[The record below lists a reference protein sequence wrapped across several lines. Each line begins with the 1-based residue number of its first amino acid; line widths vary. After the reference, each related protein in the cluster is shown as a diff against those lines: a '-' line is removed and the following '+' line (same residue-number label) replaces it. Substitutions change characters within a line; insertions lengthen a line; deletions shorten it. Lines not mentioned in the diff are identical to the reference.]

1 MERWIPVDIDLY
13 RKPKFIALCRAM
25 QASRYEAAGRVLA
38 VWFWVQSY
46 GPTTAL
52 DASGVDEATG
62 TPPGTAEA
70 LIASGWAT
78 ANRRSGTIRFHWPG
92 ETLAEIRERRSE
104 AGRRAVRARWDRVRS
119 EQAAG
124 YDGDTTVLR
133 PNYKTES
140 KTKTKTENQG
150 LEPIGSSLVPV
161 DAETSSTGTSDEP
174 KRSRSLPIDWN
185 PEAGFG
191 GVTDADRRAWAAA
204 YPAVDVDAELARA
217 HAWLAAEPPSGR
229 WRNVRAGLR
238 RWMARS
244 QNYADRR
251 SGGPQLTKQTN
262 RGTLPFGCYFDADGI
277 ARTASGARLDR
288 PGDDR

>member
-25 QASRYEAAGRVLA
+25 QATKYEAAGRVLA

-52 DASGVDEATG
+52 DASGVDEATA

-92 ETLAEIRERRSE
+92 ETLAEIRERRS
-104 AGRRAVRARWDRVRS
+104 ASARRAASARWHRDDATDADAMRPHSDCNAKSKS
-119 EQAAG
+119 E
-124 YDGDTTVLR
+124 
-133 PNYKTES
+133 S
-140 KTKTKTENQG
+140 KTKTENQR
-150 LEPIGSSLVPV
+150 LEPIGSSLVPADV
-161 DAETSSTGTSDEP
+161 ETPSAGTSDEP
-174 KRSRSLPIDWN
+174 KRSRSLPIEWHT
-185 PEAGFG
+185 ETGFG

-204 YPAVDVDAELARA
+204 YPAVDVDAELAKA
-217 HAWLAAEPPSGR
+217 HAWLAAEPPSSR
-229 WRNVRAGLR
+229 WRNIRAGLR
-238 RWMARS
+238 RWMARG

-251 SGGPQLTKQTN
+251 LSGPQLTKPTG
-262 RGTLPFGCYFDADGI
+262 RGTLPFGCYWDADGV